1 MIRRGLGE
9 VYLVGAGPGDP
20 ELITLK
26 GYRLLQRADVVVHDR
41 LVSNDMLKF
50 CSRWAELIDV
60 GKYPDHHRISQEE
73 INQLLVDKASQ
84 GSMVVRLKGGD
95 PFVFGRGMEELQ
107 FCRENSIPC
116 VVVPG
121 ISSCIAGPSSVGI
134 PVTNRGQAR
143 SFAVITGQTDPNLPE
158 HEINFTA
165 LAAIDTVIF
174 MMGRR
179 NLKQLAKSLVK
190 AGRDKALPVTCI
202 QQATMVGQKSVTG
215 TLENIAELADQNCL
229 KSPVITI
236 VGEVAALGDA
246 ELKRNLQTAG
256 LKF

>member
-1 MIRRGLGE
+1 MIRQAPGE

-26 GYRLLQRADVVVHDR
+26 GYRLLQTADVVIHDR

-60 GKYPDHHRISQEE
+60 GKYPDHHRVSQDE
-73 INQLLVDKASQ
+73 INQLLVDKATQ
-84 GSMVVRLKGGD
+84 GLKVVRLKGGD
-95 PFVFGRGMEELQ
+95 PFVFGRGMEEMQ
-107 FCRENSIPC
+107 SCVDHSIAC
-116 VVVPG
+116 IVVPG

-134 PVTNRGQAR
+134 PVTHRGKAR

-158 HEINFTA
+158 HEINFAA
-165 LAAIDTVIF
+165 LASIDTVIF
-174 MMGRR
+174 MMGRK
-179 NLKQLAKSLVK
+179 NLKRLAESLVE
-190 AGRDKALPVTCI
+190 AGREKTLPVTCI

-215 TLENIAELADQNCL
+215 TLADIAELADQHQL

-236 VGEVAALGDA
+236 VGEVAALGKP
-246 ELKRNLQTAG
+246 ELRQNLQTAG
-256 LKF
+256 VTL